1 MSVAGITLPPALRGA
16 WLSARVLLSASD
28 PSEDVLLELGSVH
41 VGLTRGLERVDRGTD
56 TAPSAVR
63 HALGA
68 ALLLGL
74 PDCAYAQT
82 RAHLVVGDA
91 DDVLTAEVGVGA
103 VEQHRRVHERLG
115 LLLAVVRDGR
125 DDREAGHRSGVGDL
139 DFVLLGRCD
148 DAHRAVPLAGHVHAA
163 ARRALVADD
172 VTVDELVD
180 EAIEDRRQL
189 FLVRERDEVLHHQRL
204 LRNLSGSHTASHASR
219 SVIMLCD
226 SPRQRGCT
234 RIPVDMR
241 SMFSTS
247 TTCTIAE
254 SAPSGL
260 ISANANGWSSG
271 CFDVGSSTHV
281 HDSTVPAGPTSTMSV
296 RASPVY
302 GSY

>member
-1 MSVAGITLPPALRGA
+1 
-16 WLSARVLLSASD
+16 
-28 PSEDVLLELGSVH
+28 
-41 VGLTRGLERVDRGTD
+41 
-56 TAPSAVR
+56 VR
-63 HALGA
+63 
-68 ALLLGL
+68 
-74 PDCAYAQT
+74 
-82 RAHLVVGDA
+82 
-91 DDVLTAEVGVGA
+91 VGA

-115 LLLAVVRDGR
+115 LLLAVVRNRR
-125 DDREAGHRSGVGDL
+125 DDREAGDRAGVGDL
-139 DFVLLGRCD
+139 DLVLLGRRD
-148 DAHRAVPLAGHVHAA
+148 DAQWAVPLAGHVHAA
-163 ARRALVADD
+163 ARRARVADD

-180 EAIEDRRQL
+180 ESIENRCQL
-189 FLVRERDEVLHHQRL
+189 FLVRERDEMLHHQRL
-204 LRNLSGSHTASHASR
+204 LRHLSGGHTASHASR

-247 TTCTIAE
+247 TTCTIVE

-302 GSY
+302 GSYSSGGTRTCPSCVRMPRILCSRSPARNAPTTGPTVREYGNSSVLLVVLVTAPKLRPRARS